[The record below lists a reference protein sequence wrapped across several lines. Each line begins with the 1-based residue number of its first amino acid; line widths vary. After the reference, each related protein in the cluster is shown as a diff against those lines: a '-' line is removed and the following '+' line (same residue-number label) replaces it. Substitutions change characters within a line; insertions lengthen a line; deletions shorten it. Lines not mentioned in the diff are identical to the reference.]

1 MSDRDG
7 DFSDFELPIGL
18 DVVVGIIDAARAVE
32 ELEEEEINEEPQEPD
47 TPEDSDPAGLAG
59 VLRGLIDDLNEDE
72 QATLIALTWIGRGDR
87 EPAEWEET
95 LALARERNAQGPAA
109 DYLLGM
115 EMLGDLLS
123 ELGRVTEAEAAGG
136 YPAQPEL
143 AGGRESR
150 PAGRS
155 VQGHRPGPSRSRR

>member
-1 MSDRDG
+1 MSDRAG
-7 DFSDFELPIGL
+7 DFSDFELPVGL

-32 ELEEEEINEEPQEPD
+32 ELEEEDLNEETQDPD
-47 TPEDSDPAGLAG
+47 TPEDSDPQGLAG

-87 EPAEWEET
+87 EPGEWAET
-95 LALARERNAQGPAA
+95 FALAKERNAGGRAA

-123 ELGRVTEAEAAGG
+123 EGLAAFGIIAEDVA
-136 YPAQPEL
+136 
-143 AGGRESR
+143 R
-150 PAGRS
+150 
-155 VQGHRPGPSRSRR
+155 

>member
-32 ELEEEEINEEPQEPD
+32 ELEEEEVNEETQEPD
-47 TPEDSDPAGLAG
+47 TPEDSDPKGLEG

-72 QATLIALTWIGRGDR
+72 QAALIALTWIGRGDR
-87 EPAEWEET
+87 EPGEWDETVAMAKERSAE
-95 LALARERNAQGPAA
+95 GPVA

-123 ELGRVTEAEAAGG
+123 EGLAAFGIIAEDVA
-136 YPAQPEL
+136 
-143 AGGRESR
+143 R
-150 PAGRS
+150 
-155 VQGHRPGPSRSRR
+155 

>member
-32 ELEEEEINEEPQEPD
+32 ELEEEEINEETQEPD

-109 DYLLGM
+109 DYLVGM

-123 ELGRVTEAEAAGG
+123 EGLAAFGIIAEEVA
-136 YPAQPEL
+136 
-143 AGGRESR
+143 R
-150 PAGRS
+150 
-155 VQGHRPGPSRSRR
+155 